1 MRDAGWIVPEWPAPG
16 RVQALMTT
24 RSGGVSLGPY
34 ASLNLGLK
42 VNDGPQAVAANRA
55 RLREALPAEP
65 RWLNQVHGNRVV
77 EAEQVDEPVEAD
89 AAVSRTPG
97 TVCAGQ
103 NTAASCSAPSAPLS
117 VKAPVKK

>member
-42 VNDGPQAVAANRA
+42 VNDDPQAVAANRA
-55 RLREALPAEP
+55 RLREALLRRAKA
-65 RWLNQVHGNRVV
+65 NRK
-77 EAEQVDEPVEAD
+77 
-89 AAVSRTPG
+89 R
-97 TVCAGQ
+97 
-103 NTAASCSAPSAPLS
+103 SCSESVCSRARGALRPGLS
-117 VKAPVKK
+117 GWKILHGEW